1 MPQRAMP
8 ARRDNWQPVDRIYDG
23 ILERCAAEAGERRD
37 GTPELMAGA
46 VVLGVLA
53 VGIIAISGSAPAAI
67 LVCGVLA
74 VALFCFVMGGAR
86 PEKADRRTALS
97 HLGGPGR
104 MPAGYLVHPTAWKA
118 GIADHVSHIPESQLK
133 AAADLCHLF
142 PGTVD
147 DLITYVGN
155 IAIHVPLPHK
165 ATPTDVER
173 RAKEL
178 VRVGSPILKEY
189 AKTAP
194 PLPKPGEPS
203 TKKKR

>member
-1 MPQRAMP
+1 MPQRTMP
-8 ARRDNWQPVDRIYDG
+8 ARRDKWRPVDRIYDG
-23 ILERCAAEAGERRD
+23 ILERCVADAEAAGRRD

-53 VGIIAISGSAPAAI
+53 VVIIAVSHSAQAAI
-67 LVCGVLA
+67 LICGVPA
-74 VALFCFVMGGAR
+74 VALFCVVAGGAGHDR
-86 PEKADRRTALS
+86 TGRRTALA

-104 MPAGYLVHPTAWKA
+104 MPAGYLVHPAAWRA
-118 GIADHVSHIPESQLK
+118 GMAEHVAHLPESQLR
-133 AAADLCHLF
+133 AAGELCHLY

-155 IAIHVPLPHK
+155 IAIHVPLPHQ
-165 ATPTDVER
+165 ATPADVER

-178 VRVGSPILKEY
+178 VRVGGPILRKY

-194 PLPKPGEPS
+194 PLPEPGEPRG
-203 TKKKR
+203 KK